1 MKHGKI
7 AGLFFL
13 LGGYLAPAQTVQ
25 SFVGTVVSVGAEATE
40 AEIRPDKG
48 DSRMV
53 GIAASTLLQRVAP
66 GETDL
71 RKAVA
76 IQARDIAAGDRV
88 LVSLDP
94 ASVNARRIVV
104 MPAADIAKHDQAD
117 QQDWI
122 DRGISG
128 VVTAKNGNEI
138 KLSLKSPGAE
148 KAAAVTLTD
157 KTTYRRYAP
166 DSVKFADAKT
176 SAVGEIQI
184 GDQLRARGQK
194 SPDGLSV
201 TAENVVFGT
210 FLTKAGSVVSIDS
223 ATKEIHINELGTGIP
238 LVVKLTTD
246 TQVKAMPDFAA
257 GPNGAPPVF
266 PGGRG
271 PAGNGGPPG
280 LTGGIGGGQGDGRGG
295 PGGFGGGPPDP
306 AQIIERMPVA
316 TIDAVK
322 PGQSI
327 IVSSTKGA
335 KPDELTA
342 IVVVANAQTLIQMA
356 TVASGGRGGQ
366 NPRGQNQAGGL
377 APGPI
382 SGGLGFDLS
391 GMIP

>member
-1 MKHGKI
+1 MTSKI
-7 AGLFFL
+7 VGLLVL
-13 LGGYLAPAQTVQ
+13 LGVYQASAQTVQ
-25 SFVGTVVSVGAEATE
+25 SFVGTVVSLGAGAKE

-53 GIAASTLLQRVAP
+53 GISAETLLQKVAP

-71 RKAVA
+71 KKAA
-76 IQARDIAAGDRV
+76 TIQPRDIAVGDRV
-88 LVSLDP
+88 LVSVE
-94 ASVNARRIVV
+94 AGNVNARRIVV
-104 MPAADIAKHDQAD
+104 MPAADISKRDQAD

-128 VVTAKNGNEI
+128 VVTGKSGNEVKLAI
-138 KLSLKSPGAE
+138 KPPGAE
-148 KAAAVTLTD
+148 KAATVTLND

-166 DSVKFADAKT
+166 DSVKFAEAKAST
-176 SAVGEIQI
+176 AGEIQV

-194 SPDGLSV
+194 SEDGLSV

-210 FLTKAGSVVSIDS
+210 FLTKAGSVVSVDP
-223 ATKEIHINELGTGIP
+223 ATKEIRIAELGTGRPI
-238 LVVKLTTD
+238 VVKLTAD
-246 TQVKAMPDFAA
+246 TQVKAMPDFGGGFN
-257 GPNGAPPVF
+257 GPPPGF
-266 PGGRG
+266 GGGRG
-271 PAGNGGPPG
+271 PDGGGGPPVF
-280 LTGGIGGGQGDGRGG
+280 GGGRGDGRGGG

-306 AQIIERMPVA
+306 AQMIERMPVA

-327 IVSSTKGA
+327 IISSTKGA

-342 IVVVANAQTLIQMA
+342 IVVVANAQALIQMA
-356 TVASGGRGGQ
+356 TVTSGGRGGQ
-366 NPRGQNQAGGL
+366 NQRGQNQAGGL

-382 SGGLGFDLS
+382 SGGGLGFDLS